1 MPVFRKDT
9 FGRAWV
15 LLSPERG
22 LVPSD
27 FGSVPEPA
35 ERSPLSPGS
44 RAVIEVASYGGEAG
58 AWSMRVVEHPHDTF
72 SERRFVEEGDT
83 LFRHGPSTG
92 HQEIIVEHPDAR
104 Q

>member
-22 LVPSD
+22 LLASD
-27 FGSVPEPA
+27 FGSVPEGP

-44 RAVIEVASYGGEAG
+44 RSVREVAAIGGDAG
-58 AWSMRVVEHPHDTF
+58 APWSMRGVE
-72 SERRFVEEGDT
+72 
-83 LFRHGPSTG
+83 
-92 HQEIIVEHPDAR
+92 
-104 Q
+104 